1 MLVYK
6 EVIRPLIHV
15 GRRIIVTAEKC
26 RCGVI
31 RAVAKRD
38 RVGVISKA
46 VELIFEFGTLIHDV
60 GNIAA
65 DHTVEHDH
73 NNIFTGPGH
82 GDCYFFGGVAVGVV
96 MSGGHGKAH
105 EDIQTRDG
113 NDACKSDA
121 NDELF
126 VFFQPDEQQR
136 NDCEYGYV
144 CKDIQYDVLD
154 LETHVVFIDEL
165 L

>member
-1 MLVYK
+1 MLVHK
-6 EVIRPLIHV
+6 EVIRPFIHV
-15 GRRIIVTAEKC
+15 GRRIIVTAEKS
-26 RCGVI
+26 RCGVV

-38 RVGVISKA
+38 RVGIISKA

-65 DHTVEHDH
+65 DHTVEHDD
-73 NNIFTGPGH
+73 NNILTCLRH
-82 GDCYFFGGVAVGVV
+82 WYCYFFGGIAVGVV
-96 MSGGHGKAH
+96 MSGGHGKTH
-105 EDIQTRDG
+105 EDVYARDG
-113 NDACKSDA
+113 DDACKSDA

-126 VFFQPDEQQR
+126 VFFQPKEQQC
-136 NDCEYGYV
+136 NDCEYCNV